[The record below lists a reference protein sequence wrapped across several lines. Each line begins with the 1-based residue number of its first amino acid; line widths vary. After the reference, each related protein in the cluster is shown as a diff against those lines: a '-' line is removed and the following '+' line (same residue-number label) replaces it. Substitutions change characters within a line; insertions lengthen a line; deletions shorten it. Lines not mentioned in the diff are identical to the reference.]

1 MFLDHENIL
10 PQSSVFQFCDGRP
23 PQLPPNRRKNRQL
36 WLYRENDFLDG
47 NTVEPPCLSGSTGHS
62 GQVGRQKA
70 RRRTEVLIGGS
81 RLDPRGHVLSVES
94 LPARTLCA
102 SSGVCAGDVT
112 HARCVSYC
120 LLACFGSWM
129 VSFGIGAAL
138 VTLGAFASA
147 SVARLLEGQR
157 PPALH
162 WQVMRV
168 PGSIAGTLWAIA
180 NFCGIAAVARG
191 GSAVVM
197 AQMQATQLVTSGLW
211 GILWY
216 KEIHGQ
222 ARSCCSGWRRATRRR
237 RPVSR
242 RPRRPCRPRERV
254 TGEFLLYYF
263 VAR

>member
-1 MFLDHENIL
+1 
-10 PQSSVFQFCDGRP
+10 
-23 PQLPPNRRKNRQL
+23 
-36 WLYRENDFLDG
+36 
-47 NTVEPPCLSGSTGHS
+47 
-62 GQVGRQKA
+62 
-70 RRRTEVLIGGS
+70 
-81 RLDPRGHVLSVES
+81 
-94 LPARTLCA
+94 
-102 SSGVCAGDVT
+102 
-112 HARCVSYC
+112 
-120 LLACFGSWM
+120 M
-129 VSFGIGAAL
+129 VSFGIDAAL

-191 GSAVVM
+191 GNAVVM

-222 ARSCCSGWRRATRRR
+222 ALVVWSAFAVWTSGAI
-237 RPVSR
+237 V
-242 RPRRPCRPRERV
+242 
-254 TGEFLLYYF
+254 LLGMEKGDAAAPPG
-263 VAR
+263 VQAAASAVQAARGHG